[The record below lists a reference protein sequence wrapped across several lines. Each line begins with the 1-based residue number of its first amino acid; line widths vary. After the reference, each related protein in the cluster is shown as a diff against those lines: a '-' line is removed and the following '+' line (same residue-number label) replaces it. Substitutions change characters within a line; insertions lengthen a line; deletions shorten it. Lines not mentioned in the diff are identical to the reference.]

1 MAVFRPNL
9 PSPPPMAQTKRIAF
23 SKPIEEVRLVA
34 DYFFDDPDT
43 PPSAV
48 GEACFQDV
56 LDRVESDE

>member
-1 MAVFRPNL
+1 
-9 PSPPPMAQTKRIAF
+9 MAQTKRIAF